1 MHFNSE
7 VNAITNERYYLN
19 DPIEKVKYLLDAWI
33 NEGSGSVIDKVEG
46 IYINVTIYEPLS
58 GSSYIPLPNVLN
70 NSIKGLIHIKNKDDK
85 CFLWCHIR
93 FINPQ
98 DRNTERINKED

>member
-7 VNAITNERYYLN
+7 VNTVTNERYYLN

-33 NEGSGSVIDKVEG
+33 NEGSGSVIDKVER
-46 IYINVTIYEPLS
+46 IYINVAIYEPLS
-58 GSSYIPLPNVLN
+58 GSSYIPLSNVLN
-70 NSIKGLIHIKNKDDK
+70 NSMKGLINIKNKDDK

-93 FINPQ
+93 FIHPQ
-98 DRNTERINKED
+98 DRNAERINKED

>member
-19 DPIEKVKYLLDAWI
+19 DSIEKVKYFLDAWI

-46 IYINVTIYEPLS
+46 IYILMSLYMNHYQVVVIFHYQM
-58 GSSYIPLPNVLN
+58 Y
-70 NSIKGLIHIKNKDDK
+70 
-85 CFLWCHIR
+85 
-93 FINPQ
+93 
-98 DRNTERINKED
+98 